1 MWVKI
6 SPTKDVNSSIF
17 FAYELLRFFKENL
30 ENKSASAQQ
39 RALARKLKS
48 LKEQVLKNKT
58 ELS

>member
-6 SPTKDVNSSIF
+6 SPTKDINSAIF
-17 FAYELLRFFKENL
+17 YAYELLKFYQENL

-48 LKEQVLKNKT
+48 LKEQVLKKT
-58 ELS
+58 E

>member
-6 SPTKDVNSSIF
+6 SPTIDVNSSIF
-17 FAYELLRFFKENL
+17 FAYELLKFFKENL

-48 LKEQVLKNKT
+48 LKEQVLKK
-58 ELS
+58 